1 MPLSRGR
8 LDAVSLSRRDYGKR
22 EELSMPKDISDFA
35 ANVNADGVE
44 DLTRHTTSDFL
55 VVVLFSGIG
64 FVASLIAAIY
74 YEQGA
79 WL

>member
-1 MPLSRGR
+1 
-8 LDAVSLSRRDYGKR
+8 
-22 EELSMPKDISDFA
+22 MPKDISDFA